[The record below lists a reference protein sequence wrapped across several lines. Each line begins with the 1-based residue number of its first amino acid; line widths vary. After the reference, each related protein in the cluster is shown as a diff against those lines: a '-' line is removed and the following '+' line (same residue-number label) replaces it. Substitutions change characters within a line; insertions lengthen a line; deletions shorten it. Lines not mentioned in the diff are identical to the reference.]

1 MFKPMLATN
10 VTEKQIEEIINKTPL
25 YVSAKYDG
33 VRALVRNGEVVSRQ
47 LKPIPNSYIQEH
59 YSLNSE
65 FNYEGVDGELIVGTP
80 KDKDTY
86 LNTSSAVRKVSGVP
100 DVSFWLFDYISD
112 DIYEK
117 RLQYLYDHYTMVIPQ
132 YIVQSLNDILEF
144 EAKILKDGYEGIVL
158 RSPTAKYKY
167 GRSTVNET
175 ALLKLKRFTNGEAT
189 IINMEEKLHN
199 ANEATTDALGHTK
212 RSSHQENKVGM
223 DTMGSL
229 VVRDIQTGI
238 EFNIGT
244 GFNDEQRIWFW
255 NHMYR
260 LIKDAAIIK
269 YKSFEKGVK
278 DSPRFPV
285 YLGLR
290 DIWDL

>member
-1 MFKPMLATN
+1 MLATN
-10 VTEKQIEEIINKTPL
+10 VTEKQIEEIIKKTPL

-47 LKPIPNSYIQEH
+47 LKPIPNGYIQEQ

-80 KDKDTY
+80 EDKDTY
-86 LNTSSAVRKVSGVP
+86 LNTSGAVRKVSGVP

-112 DIYEK
+112 DTYEK

-132 YIVQSLNDILEF
+132 YMAQSLNDILEF

-158 RSPTAKYKY
+158 RSPTSKYKY
-167 GRSTVNET
+167 GRSTVNEA
-175 ALLKLKRFTNGEAT
+175 ALLKLKRFTDGEAT

-229 VVRDIQTGI
+229 VVRDLQTGV

-244 GFNDEQRIWFW
+244 GFNDEQRRWFW

-278 DSPRFPV
+278 DAPRFPV
-285 YLGLR
+285 YIGLR

>member
-1 MFKPMLATN
+1 MLATN

-86 LNTSSAVRKVSGVP
+86 LNTSSTVRKVSGVP

-167 GRSTVNET
+167 GRSTVNEA